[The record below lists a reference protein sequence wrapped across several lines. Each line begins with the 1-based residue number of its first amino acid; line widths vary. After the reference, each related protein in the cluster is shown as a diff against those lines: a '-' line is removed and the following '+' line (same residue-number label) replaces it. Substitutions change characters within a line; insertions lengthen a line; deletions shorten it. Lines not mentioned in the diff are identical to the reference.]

1 MLKQIFPLLF
11 TLIFSTNLFAQVQDI
26 NKELTDIK
34 LQLQEIKLLDARDE
48 REKKIE
54 KLEKDIKELEEK
66 FNQNNIDKKDI
77 EKSFDK
83 NKEIIDR
90 QDKRIEDIG
99 TNLNYWGI
107 GFSLIAI
114 FTGIA
119 VFLVNKNYAES
130 AKKEALISVYK
141 WIEENKDKI
150 LEPIINEGNNLL
162 KNIRKEADL
171 LLQDYQSTMKKHN
184 LKDELD
190 SKEKD
195 ILEKVNIL
203 LESKET
209 ENYTFNDWHSKFLDY
224 FYKDKFYDALKA
236 IDNAIKIATN
246 EIEISFSLY
255 NKGLTLGK
263 MDGKEEKA
271 IKIYDELIERF
282 KDSKENN
289 ILEQVA
295 KAFVNKGFILGK
307 MNGKAEEAIKVYNEL
322 IERFKDSKEN
332 NILEQVAKALYNK
345 GVTLGQID
353 GKAEETIKVY
363 DELIEKFKDSKENNI
378 LEQVAKAFLNKGFVL
393 AQINGKAEEAIKVYD
408 ELIERFKDSKE
419 NNILEQVAS
428 ALLNKIETNIISGNT
443 NSKEDLDLFLNLVKE
458 NKEKLLKFEMLKI
471 LEKAKDTNQDEKIK
485 NWQIEF
491 KDTKLKDWSFDE
503 LKTWAET
510 LEGEAKE
517 RVLRYIDI
525 FEKHKSLE

>member
-11 TLIFSTNLFAQVQDI
+11 TLIFSISLFAQNNDI
-26 NKELTDIK
+26 HKEISDIK
-34 LQLQEIKLLDARDE
+34 LQIQEIKLLDARDE

-54 KLEKDIKELEEK
+54 KLEKDIKDLEEK

-162 KNIRKEADL
+162 KNIREEADF

-203 LESKET
+203 LESKEIK
-209 ENYTFNDWHSKFLDY
+209 NYTFNDWHSKFLDY
-224 FYKDKFYDALKA
+224 FYKDKFDDALKS
-236 IDNAIKIATN
+236 IDNAIKITTN
-246 EIEISFSLY
+246 EIEIVSSLY
-255 NKGLTLGK
+255 NKGVTLRQI
-263 MDGKEEKA
+263 D
-271 IKIYDELIERF
+271 
-282 KDSKENN
+282 
-289 ILEQVA
+289 
-295 KAFVNKGFILGK
+295 
-307 MNGKAEEAIKVYNEL
+307 GKAEEAIKVYDEL

-353 GKAEETIKVY
+353 GKAEEAIKVY

-378 LEQVAKAFLNKGFVL
+378 LEQVAKALYNKGVTL
-393 AQINGKAEEAIKVYD
+393 GQIDGKVEEEIKVYD
-408 ELIERFKDSKE
+408 ELIEKFKDSKE

-428 ALLNKIETNIISGNT
+428 ALLNKIETNIISDNT

-471 LEKAKDTNQDEKIK
+471 LEKAKDFNQDEKIK

-503 LKTWAET
+503 LKSWAET
-510 LEGEAKE
+510 LEGEVKE

>member
-11 TLIFSTNLFAQVQDI
+11 TLIFSINLFGQNDDI
-26 NKELTDIK
+26 HKEISDIK
-34 LQLQEIKLLDARDE
+34 LQIQEIKLLDARDD

-162 KNIRKEADL
+162 ENIRKEADL

-224 FYKDKFYDALKA
+224 FYKNKFDDALKA

-246 EIEISFSLY
+246 EFEISLSLY
-255 NKGLTLGK
+255 NKGIVLGQLEK
-263 MDGKEEKA
+263 LEEE
-271 IKIYDELIERF
+271 IKVYDELMKRF
-282 KDSKENN
+282 KDSKEIT
-289 ILEQVA
+289 ILEQV
-295 KAFVNKGFILGK
+295 VN
-307 MNGKAEEAIKVYNEL
+307 
-322 IERFKDSKEN
+322 
-332 NILEQVAKALYNK
+332 ALYNK
-345 GVTLGQID
+345 GVILSKMD
-353 GKAEETIKVY
+353 GKAEEAIKVY
-363 DELIEKFKDSKENNI
+363 DELIEKFKDSKDNNI
-378 LEQVAKAFLNKGFVL
+378 LE
-393 AQINGKAEEAIKVYD
+393 
-408 ELIERFKDSKE
+408 R
-419 NNILEQVAS
+419 VAS
-428 ALLNKIETNIISGNT
+428 ALLNKMEMNLILENK
-443 NSKEDLDLFLNLVKE
+443 NSKEDLDLCIGLLKD
-458 NKEKLLKFEMLKI
+458 NKKQLLKFEMLKI
-471 LEKAKDTNQDEKIK
+471 LEKAKDSNQDEKIK

-491 KDTKLKDWSFDE
+491 KDTKFRDWSFDE

-510 LEGEAKE
+510 LQDEAKE
-517 RVLRYIDI
+517 RVLRYINI

>member
-11 TLIFSTNLFAQVQDI
+11 TLIFSINLFAQNDDI
-26 NKELTDIK
+26 YKEISDIK
-34 LQLQEIKLLDARDE
+34 LQIQEIKLLDARDD

-66 FNQNNIDKKDI
+66 FNQNNIDKKEIDGKI
-77 EKSFDK
+77 ET
-83 NKEIIDR
+83 
-90 QDKRIEDIG
+90 QDKLINIISISIG
-99 TNLNYWGI
+99 LFGV
-107 GFSLIAI
+107 LI
-114 FTGIA
+114 TGIVIFFA
-119 VFLVNKNYAES
+119 FKFEKIAKGEAKEESKKEVENWIKENKN
-130 AKKEALISVYK
+130 I
-141 WIEENKDKI
+141 I

-195 ILEKVNIL
+195 ILEKVNML

-224 FYKDKFYDALKA
+224 FYKNKFDDALKA
-236 IDNAIKIATN
+236 IDNAIKMATN
-246 EIEISFSLY
+246 EIEIAFSLY
-255 NKGLTLGK
+255 NKGVAFER
-263 MDGKEEKA
+263 MDGKVEEGIKA
-271 IKIYDELIERF
+271 YDELIERF

-307 MNGKAEEAIKVYNEL
+307 IDEKVEKAVNIYDEI

-332 NILEQVAKALYNK
+332 NILEQVAKALVNK
-345 GVTLGQID
+345 GVILAQID
-353 GKAEETIKVY
+353 GKSEQAIKVF
-363 DELIEKFKDSKENNI
+363 DELIERFKDSKENNI
-378 LEQVAKAFLNKGFVL
+378 LERVANAFYNKGVSF
-393 AQINGKAEEAIKVYD
+393 GKMDGKVEETIKVYD

-419 NNILEQVAS
+419 NNILERVAN
-428 ALLNKIETNIISGNT
+428 ALLNKMEMNLILGNK
-443 NSKEDLDLFLNLVKE
+443 NSKKDLDLCFNLSKDNKKQFLA
-458 NKEKLLKFEMLKI
+458 FQIIKI
-471 LEKAKDTNQDEKIK
+471 LEKAKDSNQDEEIK

-491 KDTKLKDWSFDE
+491 KDVELGDWSFKE

-510 LEGEAKE
+510 LEDEVKK

-525 FEKHKSLE
+525 FEKHNSLE

>member
-1 MLKQIFPLLF
+1 MLKQIFFLLF
-11 TLIFSTNLFAQVQDI
+11 TLIFSINLFAQNNDI
-26 NKELTDIK
+26 YEEISDIK
-34 LQLQEIKLLDARDE
+34 LQIQEIKLLDARDE

-77 EKSFDK
+77 DGKIET
-83 NKEIIDR
+83 
-90 QDKRIEDIG
+90 QDK
-99 TNLNYWGI
+99 
-107 GFSLIAI
+107 LINIISISIALFGVLI
-114 FTGIA
+114 TGIVIFFA
-119 VFLVNKNYAES
+119 FKFEKIAKGEAKEESKKEVENWIKENKN
-130 AKKEALISVYK
+130 
-141 WIEENKDKI
+141 KI

-171 LLQDYQSTMKKHN
+171 LLQDYQSIMKKHN

-203 LESKET
+203 LESKEIK
-209 ENYTFNDWHSKFLDY
+209 NYTFNDWHSKFLDY
-224 FYKDKFYDALKA
+224 FYKDKFDDALKS
-236 IDNAIKIATN
+236 IDNAIKITTN
-246 EIEISFSLY
+246 EIEIVSSLY
-255 NKGLTLGK
+255 NKGVTLGQ
-263 MDGKEEKA
+263 MNGKVEEA
-271 IKIYDELIERF
+271 IKVFDEIIERF

-289 ILEQVA
+289 ILEQVV
-295 KAFVNKGFILGK
+295 KALVNKGAILGR
-307 MNGKAEEAIKVYNEL
+307 MEGEE
-322 IERFKDSKEN
+322 
-332 NILEQVAKALYNK
+332 
-345 GVTLGQID
+345 
-353 GKAEETIKVY
+353 
-363 DELIEKFKDSKENNI
+363 EK
-378 LEQVAKAFLNKGFVL
+378 
-393 AQINGKAEEAIKVYD
+393 AIKVYD

-419 NNILEQVAS
+419 NNILELVTS

-471 LEKAKDTNQDEKIK
+471 LEKVKDFNQDEKIK

-491 KDTKLKDWSFDE
+491 KDTNLDDWSFNE
-503 LKTWAET
+503 LKSWAKT
-510 LEGEAKE
+510 LEGEVKE

>member
-11 TLIFSTNLFAQVQDI
+11 TLIFSINLFAQNDDI
-26 NKELTDIK
+26 YKEISDIK
-34 LQLQEIKLLDARDE
+34 LQIQEIKLLDARDD

-66 FNQNNIDKKDI
+66 FNQNNIDKKEIDGKI
-77 EKSFDK
+77 ET
-83 NKEIIDR
+83 
-90 QDKRIEDIG
+90 QDKLINIISISIG
-99 TNLNYWGI
+99 LFGV
-107 GFSLIAI
+107 LI
-114 FTGIA
+114 TGIVIFFA
-119 VFLVNKNYAES
+119 FKFEKIAKGEAKEESKKEVENWIKENKN
-130 AKKEALISVYK
+130 I
-141 WIEENKDKI
+141 I

-203 LESKET
+203 LESKEI

-224 FYKDKFYDALKA
+224 FYKDKFDDALKA
-236 IDNAIKIATN
+236 IDNAIKITKN
-246 EIEISFSLY
+246 EIEIVSSLY
-255 NKGLTLGK
+255 NKGVILER
-263 MDGKEEKA
+263 MDGKAEEA
-271 IKIYDELIERF
+271 IKVYDELIKKFKDSKENNILEAVAKALVNKGVILAQIDGKSEQAIKVFDEIIERF

-289 ILEQVA
+289 ILERVA
-295 KAFVNKGFILGK
+295 NAFYNKGVAFGK
-307 MNGKAEEAIKVYNEL
+307 MDGKVEEAIKVYDEVIN
-322 IERFKDSKEN
+322 RFKDSKEN
-332 NILEQVAKALYNK
+332 NILEAVAN
-345 GVTLGQID
+345 
-353 GKAEETIKVY
+353 
-363 DELIEKFKDSKENNI
+363 
-378 LEQVAKAFLNKGFVL
+378 
-393 AQINGKAEEAIKVYD
+393 
-408 ELIERFKDSKE
+408 
-419 NNILEQVAS
+419 
-428 ALLNKIETNIISGNT
+428 ALLNKIEMNLISEKT

-458 NKEKLLKFEMLKI
+458 NKEKLLQFEMLQI
-471 LEKAKDTNQDEKIK
+471 FEKAKDTNQDEKIK

-491 KDTKLKDWSFDE
+491 KDVELGDWSFKE

-510 LEGEAKE
+510 LEDEVKK

>member
-11 TLIFSTNLFAQVQDI
+11 TLIFSINLFAQVQDI

-66 FNQNNIDKKDI
+66 FNQNNIDKKEIDGKI
-77 EKSFDK
+77 ET
-83 NKEIIDR
+83 
-90 QDKRIEDIG
+90 QDK
-99 TNLNYWGI
+99 
-107 GFSLIAI
+107 LINIISISIALFGVLI
-114 FTGIA
+114 TGIVIFFA
-119 VFLVNKNYAES
+119 FKFEKIAKGEAKEESKKEVENWIKENKNR
-130 AKKEALISVYK
+130 
-141 WIEENKDKI
+141 I

-282 KDSKENN
+282 KDSKDNN

-295 KAFVNKGFILGK
+295 N
-307 MNGKAEEAIKVYNEL
+307 
-322 IERFKDSKEN
+322 
-332 NILEQVAKALYNK
+332 ALYNK
-345 GVTLGQID
+345 GVKLGRMD
-353 GKAEETIKVY
+353 GKEEK
-363 DELIEKFKDSKENNI
+363 
-378 LEQVAKAFLNKGFVL
+378 
-393 AQINGKAEEAIKVYD
+393 AIKVYD
-408 ELIERFKDSKE
+408 ELVEKFKNSKD
-419 NNILEQVAS
+419 NNILEIVAIT
-428 ALLNKIETNIISGNT
+428 LLNKMEMNLILGNT

-458 NKEKLLKFEMLKI
+458 NKEGLLQFEMLKI
-471 LEKAKDTNQDEKIK
+471 LEKAKDTNQDKEIEK
-485 NWQIEF
+485 WQLKF
-491 KDTKLKDWSFDE
+491 KDINLDDWSFNE
-503 LKTWAET
+503 LKSWAET
-510 LEGEAKE
+510 LEGEVKE

>member
-11 TLIFSTNLFAQVQDI
+11 TLIFSISLFAQNNDI
-26 NKELTDIK
+26 HKEISDIK
-34 LQLQEIKLLDARDE
+34 LQIQEIKLLDARDE

-54 KLEKDIKELEEK
+54 KLEKDIKDLEEK

-162 KNIRKEADL
+162 KNIREEADF

-203 LESKET
+203 LESKEIK
-209 ENYTFNDWHSKFLDY
+209 NYTFNDWHSKFLDY
-224 FYKDKFYDALKA
+224 FYKDKFDDALKS
-236 IDNAIKIATN
+236 IDNAIKITTN
-246 EIEISFSLY
+246 EIEIVSSLY
-255 NKGLTLGK
+255 NKGVTLGK

-271 IKIYDELIERF
+271 IKVYDEIIERF
-282 KDSKENN
+282 KDSNENN
-289 ILEQVA
+289 ILECVA
-295 KAFVNKGFILGK
+295 KAFVNKGFILGE
-307 MNGKAEEAIKVYNEL
+307 MNGKAEEAIKVFNEL

-332 NILEQVAKALYNK
+332 NILEQV
-345 GVTLGQID
+345 V
-353 GKAEETIKVY
+353 
-363 DELIEKFKDSKENNI
+363 
-378 LEQVAKAFLNKGFVL
+378 
-393 AQINGKAEEAIKVYD
+393 
-408 ELIERFKDSKE
+408 
-419 NNILEQVAS
+419 S
-428 ALLNKIETNIISGNT
+428 ALLNKIEINIISDNI

-471 LEKAKDTNQDEKIK
+471 LDKAKDTNQDEEIK
-485 NWQIEF
+485 NWQIKF
-491 KDTKLKDWSFDE
+491 KDVKLKDWSFDE
-503 LKTWAET
+503 LKSWVET
-510 LEGEAKE
+510 LEDEAKE

-525 FEKHKSLE
+525 FEKYKSLE